1 MKNCVRTKRIYTKKM
16 ADKRMYEK
24 ETNIEKT
31 DDKKIHIIKT
41 DEKIGN
47 KEKTVRDKKDKE
59 SPDSIKRVWR
69 GELALLIAVVINSF
83 GVVLMLYSGSGIS
96 AISSVPFAFSRV
108 LPALTLGTWTYI
120 FQGILV
126 LSLMILRKR
135 FVLQYLLS
143 FVVGFVF
150 GELIDV
156 YELWIEILPDGIG
169 FRICYFIISY
179 MLICFGIALSNRCLL
194 PIIPTDLFPRE
205 LSQITGI
212 GYPKIKISFDVICL
226 AVTAGMTLIFLGH
239 LEGLGVGTVIAAF
252 TMGKVIGLIG
262 NWLDRRFRFETF
274 QSRRLN

>member
-1 MKNCVRTKRIYTKKM
+1 MKNCVRTKCIYTKKM
-16 ADKRMYEK
+16 SDKRMYEK

-47 KEKTVRDKKDKE
+47 KEKTVRDKTDKE
-59 SPDSIKRVWR
+59 SQDSVKRVWR

-226 AVTAGMTLIFLGH
+226 AVTAGMTLIFLGQ

>member
-47 KEKTVRDKKDKE
+47 KEQTVRDKTDKE